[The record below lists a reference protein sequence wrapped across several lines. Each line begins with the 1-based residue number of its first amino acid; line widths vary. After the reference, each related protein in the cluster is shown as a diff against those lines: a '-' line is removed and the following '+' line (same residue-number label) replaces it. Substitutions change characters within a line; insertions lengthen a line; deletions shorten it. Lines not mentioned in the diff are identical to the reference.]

1 VEYDQFIDHVA
12 ERTRLS
18 REHAAMLTQATLQVL
33 SDRISGGQA
42 ADLEAVLSDEEL
54 ARPFRRS
61 PQKPAEGFDF
71 DAFVG
76 KVHDL
81 VPDLPHQA
89 IVPGIRAVMLTLRDS
104 IPDKEFRD
112 TLAQLPHEFRDLL
125 RGTDVPPQAPMPAHA
140 AVDRGRPVDL
150 GQDDAVVQRTAER
163 AGVPTD
169 KAAQL
174 TRATLQTLGD
184 RIGGQQAHELAQR
197 LPQTSAE
204 WLDEP
209 PGTPAHDYGVDDF
222 FTRIRI
228 QVPDVSDDDV
238 APGIQAVIVALR
250 EAAGDTEVDIA
261 LSPLPD
267 EYDDLLERA
276 R

>member
-1 VEYDQFIDHVA
+1 VEYDQFIDRVA

-33 SDRISGGQA
+33 GDRISGGQA
-42 ADLEAVLSDEEL
+42 ADLQAVLSDEEL

-61 PQKPAEGFDF
+61 PQKPADAFDF
-71 DAFVG
+71 NASVG
-76 KVHDL
+76 KVRNA
-81 VPDLPHQA
+81 VPDLPYEA
-89 IVPGIRAVMLTLRDS
+89 IIPGIRAVLLTLRDAV
-104 IPDKEFRD
+104 PDKEFRD

-125 RGTDVPPQAPMPAHA
+125 QGTDVPPQAPMPAHA

-150 GQDDAVVQRTAER
+150 GQGDAVVQRTAER
-163 AGVPTD
+163 TGAGTD
-169 KAAQL
+169 RAARLAQ
-174 TRATLQTLGD
+174 ATLQVLGD

-209 PGTPAHDYGVDDF
+209 PETPAHDYGVDDF
-222 FTRIRI
+222 VSRIRI
-228 QVPDVSDDDV
+228 MVPDVSDDDL

-250 EAAGDTEVDIA
+250 EAAGHTEVEIA
-261 LSPLPD
+261 LAPLPD